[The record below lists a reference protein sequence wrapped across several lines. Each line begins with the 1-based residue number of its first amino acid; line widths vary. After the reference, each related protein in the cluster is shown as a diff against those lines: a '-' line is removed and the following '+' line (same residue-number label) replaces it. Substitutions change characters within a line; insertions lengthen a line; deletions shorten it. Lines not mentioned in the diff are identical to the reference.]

1 MKNLKQ
7 LLVKKK
13 ITEDIKM
20 VKIDD
25 EKDELK
31 ENNKI
36 QRKQWTLAELKIYIF
51 F

>member
-1 MKNLKQ
+1 M
-7 LLVKKK
+7 KKK

-36 QRKQWTLAELKIYIF
+36 QRK
-51 F
+51 

>member
-36 QRKQWTLAELKIYIF
+36 QRK
-51 F
+51 

>member
-1 MKNLKQ
+1 M
-7 LLVKKK
+7 KKK

-20 VKIDD
+20 VEIDD

-36 QRKQWTLAELKIYIF
+36 QRK
-51 F
+51 

>member
-13 ITEDIKM
+13 ITEDIKT

-36 QRKQWTLAELKIYIF
+36 QRK
-51 F
+51 

>member
-1 MKNLKQ
+1 MRNLKQ

-36 QRKQWTLAELKIYIF
+36 QRK
-51 F
+51 